1 LIDLHNHIMPG
12 VDDGAE
18 TIEDSLAMA
27 RMSFD
32 DGITVVVATPH
43 RNSWSY
49 DAPPAD
55 AQRRLAE
62 LQERCREAGCDI
74 TLYLGGEAFVAPDL
88 ADQVKRGVALTING
102 SRYLLVEWAIDQF
115 PAYADEAIFNLRV
128 QGIVPIIAHA
138 ERYRAVQRQVD
149 SLTSLVRRGAMVQVT
164 ASSLTGEA
172 GPNARR
178 CAEQIILSNLGHIL
192 ATDSHSVRH
201 RLPILSAARARA
213 EELIGPDRARSLV
226 LDVPRLI
233 IDNRPVELPEP
244 IEPQSKPFW
253 AFWRSGS

>member
-27 RMSFD
+27 RMAFD
-32 DGITVVVATPH
+32 DGITTVVATPH
-43 RNSWSY
+43 RNSWTY
-49 DAPPAD
+49 DAPPDD

-62 LQERCREAGCDI
+62 LQDACRGAGCDLEI
-74 TLYLGGEAFVAPDL
+74 LLGGEAFIAPDL
-88 ADQVKRGVALTING
+88 GAQVKRGLALTINS

-115 PAYADEAIFNLRV
+115 PAYADESVFNLRV

-138 ERYRAVQRQVD
+138 ERYRAVQRQVE
-149 SLTSLVRRGAMVQVT
+149 SLATLVRRGAMVQVT

-178 CAEQIILSNLGHIL
+178 CAEQILLANLGHVL
-192 ATDSHSVRH
+192 ATDSHSIRR
-201 RLPILSAARARA
+201 RLPVLSAARARA
-213 EELIGPDRARSLV
+213 EELIGAERARSLV
-226 LDVPRLI
+226 LDVPRLVL
-233 IDNRPVELPEP
+233 DNQPIELPEP
-244 IEPQSKPFW
+244 IETPTKPFW
-253 AFWRSGS
+253 AFWRSGT